1 MGLASF
7 IQSLPEAGGERETQR
22 SPPPPPRGRRTVTGA
37 KVEPSGLG
45 RSLGL
50 GLLAVLTGFQGS
62 ASPPDFWL
70 RL

>member
-37 KVEPSGLG
+37 KVERFTDSRDTRVSCSMSIEGWNCKFE
-45 RSLGL
+45 S
-50 GLLAVLTGFQGS
+50 VS
-62 ASPPDFWL
+62 AL
-70 RL
+70 CL